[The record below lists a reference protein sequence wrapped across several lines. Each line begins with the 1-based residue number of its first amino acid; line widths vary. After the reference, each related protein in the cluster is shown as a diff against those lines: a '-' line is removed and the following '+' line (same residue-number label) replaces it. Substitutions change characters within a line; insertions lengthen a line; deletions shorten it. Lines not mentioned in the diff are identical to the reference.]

1 MKDKIAIVVQRYGL
15 EINGGA
21 ELHSRLIA
29 ERLNLKY
36 DVEIITTC
44 AIEYEYW
51 DNHYPAGTEIINA
64 IKVRRFLTEKKDLR
78 RFQKLSK
85 IIYSR
90 FKYNRRQLNFFN
102 FPYLFFKRRKYN
114 KMSVD
119 FNEWLEVQ
127 GPYSKDLTNFIKAKK
142 DDYQAFIFFTYLYHP
157 TNIGIKEVA
166 KKSILIPTTHDEP
179 PFYLPGYETLFSLP
193 KFIMYNMDSEKNLVE
208 NVYPQAKKITS
219 EIAGIGFD
227 KIVPNELDIKLDK
240 RYFIYIGRMEDSKGC
255 NILLEYFNRYIN
267 EVDAEV
273 ELIFIGQNVQHYKE
287 SKNVR
292 FLGFIDENSKNYYL
306 SNAEAL
312 IIPSLYESL
321 SMVTLEAMQI
331 GKPVIA
337 NKKCDVLKN
346 HIEQSKAG
354 FLFEN
359 YNDFRSVL
367 ERTLSLSSSEK
378 DNIAYNGTRYVKKN
392 YDWETIMEKFYKAID
407 YVMKPQ

>member
-21 ELHSRLIA
+21 ELHARLIA
-29 ERLNLKY
+29 ERLNLIY
-36 DVEIITTC
+36 DIEIITTC
-44 AIEYEYW
+44 AIEYEFW
-51 DNHYPAGTEIINA
+51 DNHYPAGTEIIND
-64 IKVRRFLTEKKDLR
+64 IKVRRFLTEKKDLS

-90 FKYNRRQLNFFN
+90 FKYNHRKLHFFN
-102 FPYLFFKRRKYN
+102 FPYLFFKRKKYN
-114 KMSVD
+114 KLSVD

-127 GPYSKDLTNFIKAKK
+127 GPYSKDLIHFIQAHK
-142 DDYQAFIFFTYLYHP
+142 DNYQAFIFFTYLYHP
-157 TNIGIKEVA
+157 TNIGITEVA
-166 KKSILIPTTHDEP
+166 QKSILIPTAHDEP
-179 PFYLPGYETLFSLP
+179 PFYLSGYGTLFSLP

-208 NVYPQAKKITS
+208 SVYPQAKKIAS

-227 KIVPNELDIKLDK
+227 KITPTAFEIPLDK
-240 RYFIYIGRMEDSKGC
+240 KYFIYIGRMEDSKGC
-255 NILLEYFNRYIN
+255 NILLDYFSRYIK
-267 EVDAEV
+267 ETAADV
-273 ELIFIGQNVQHYKE
+273 ELIFIGQNVQQYKE

-292 FLGFIDENSKNYYL
+292 FLGFIDENIKNFYL

-359 YNDFRSVL
+359 YNDFRTVID
-367 ERTLSLSSSEK
+367 RTLSLSSSEK
-378 DNIAYNGTRYVKKN
+378 NNIAQNGTRYVKNN

-407 YVMKPQ
+407 YVVKSQ